1 MPGARADR
9 AFVVL
14 FRKRDHARDGAERIA
29 SFSRRDFRGKVCPR
43 GQASGAAHGREGR
56 HVFGRRVGVE
66 EGGDAL
72 PASWPSSAAFAPATF
87 CSAVG
92 FGNRVEN
99 TSCAASSS
107 RPEGSPLASCQIFPP
122 IGSGVLAVIL
132 ARARARVLASTV
144 CPNEE
149 RRIIGRVVFRTSS
162 VARLVFT
169 PAGRM
174 LS

>member
-1 MPGARADR
+1 MTPC
-9 AFVVL
+9 
-14 FRKRDHARDGAERIA
+14 
-29 SFSRRDFRGKVCPR
+29 RRM
-43 GQASGAAHGREGR
+43 
-56 HVFGRRVGVE
+56 
-66 EGGDAL
+66 AL
-72 PASWPSSAAFAPATF
+72 SAAVAPATF

-92 FGNRVEN
+92 FGNRLEN
-99 TSCAASSS
+99 TSYAASSR

-132 ARARARVLASTV
+132 ASAKARVFANTV

-149 RRIIGRVVFRTSS
+149 WRIIGRVVFSTSS
-162 VARLVFT
+162 VARLVLT